1 MTEGHGDDLYKYEGL
16 IRYNFSSNIYSQA
29 DLGDLKDHLTKSLG
43 LIERYPEPEPWSLE
57 KLIAKESGADDGEV
71 MVTNGATEAIY
82 MIARCLN
89 GTTGNGRCLNVIKQP
104 TFSEYADAC
113 RSFDADVSET
123 DNGADC
129 KKVYWICNPNNPDG
143 VVVDKEEILRRADS
157 NPLDFFVIDQSYE
170 RYTLEPMIGAREA
183 AARNNIII
191 IHSMTKR
198 FCVPGLRIGHVVAN
212 AGIISSLKALR
223 HPWSVNAL
231 AVEAGCYLV
240 RQGFEAIP
248 DIESYLDEAQRLRCR
263 LDGIQGV
270 DVLPTKTNF
279 MLVHVP
285 GHKVAELKEFLV
297 AGYGIL
303 IRDASNFVGL
313 DECYFRVAAQG
324 KDADD
329 LLVDAVKAFIH
340 GDKG

>member
-29 DLGDLKDHLTKSLG
+29 DLRPVKEHLAKSLE

-57 KLIAKESGADDGEV
+57 RLIAQENRLDDGEV

-82 MIARCLN
+82 IIARCLN
-89 GTTGNGRCLNVIKQP
+89 DVVGDGSCLNVISQP

-113 RSFDADVSET
+113 RSCNAPVSEN
-123 DNGADC
+123 DNGAEC

-143 VVVDKEEILRRADS
+143 TVIDKSELLRRADN

-170 RYTLEPMIGAREA
+170 QYTLEPMIAAREA

-198 FCVPGLRIGHVVAN
+198 FCIPGLRIGHVI
-212 AGIISSLKALR
+212 AGAGMISRLKALR

-231 AVEAGCYLV
+231 AVEAGCYLI
-240 RQGFEAIP
+240 RQGFNAMP
-248 DIESYLDEAQRLRCR
+248 DIESYLDEAQRLRR
-263 LDGIQGV
+263 LLDNIRGV

-279 MLVHVP
+279 MLVHIH
-285 GHKVAELKEFLV
+285 GHKAADLKEFLV
-297 AGYGIL
+297 EKYGIL
-303 IRDASNFVGL
+303 IRNASNFVGL
-313 DECYFRVAAQG
+313 DESFFRVAAQS
-324 KDADD
+324 KEAND
-329 LLVDAVKAFIH
+329 LLVEALKDFMS
-340 GDKG
+340 GGNS